1 MEKEVMGAQECDSS
15 DDSSSLCSVDLGL
28 GFGRKPGGLPKTDD
42 DHISGDLEILKL
54 FFDPSS
60 PTLEQTES
68 SDVSGKDD
76 QLSKS
81 LSWRNIKESI
91 ECFKEKGG
99 LSKKISNW
107 SLPKRSFSLRLRNRT
122 NSESLIQND
131 DKATGTKENSRGL
144 RRINSVREKRSLV
157 EDSEYKSLQRKLFK
171 AKQEIENLTLDLEA
185 CQQQLQSKY
194 GAVKIIQR
202 LSRLEEARQNHCSR
216 KALEASKKLEQEV
229 NFLQWELE
237 LKQSYLMDSEKTW
250 AERFDRVATEN
261 ATLMVAL
268 QARSDEL
275 RKVSME
281 KMALMRERDELA
293 AALEVRERIKYDLA
307 TPEREEVLST
317 GDLIIE
323 LATLGACQCRGK
335 NQEPCACARAAVDAK
350 RDVAKL
356 KHELE
361 VVHRREEEALL
372 TADAYRVA
380 FEQQLAKNS
389 SLIYELL
396 EKSRWKKKISFPGK
410 RKEKTTGE
418 NGLKNEEEELVQ
430 QIKAHKDDIVA
441 KLLGMLTDNSE
452 ALAHQRLATKLLAAK
467 MKEMERDSSAFS
479 SKALQIE
486 T

>member
-1 MEKEVMGAQECDSS
+1 MERDSMVARGSGSFSS
-15 DDSSSLCSVDLGL
+15 DDSCSQCSVDLGL
-28 GFGRKPGGLPKTDD
+28 GFGRKPGGLPKSDD
-42 DHISGDLEILKL
+42 TISSDFET
-54 FFDPSS
+54 FSSFRRAPS
-60 PTLEQTES
+60 PTIKQIDSGEALE
-68 SDVSGKDD
+68 KDEERRN
-76 QLSKS
+76 S
-81 LSWRNIKESI
+81 LTWRNSLQDCVEQLR
-91 ECFKEKGG
+91 ETGG
-99 LSKKISNW
+99 LSPLSRISNW
-107 SLPKRSFSLRLRNRT
+107 SLPKRSFSLKLRNRT
-122 NSESLIQND
+122 SSEGTTQNE
-131 DKATGTKENSRGL
+131 DKVNKENIRGL
-144 RRINSVREKRSLV
+144 RRVNSTKVERRSLV
-157 EDSEYKSLQRKLFK
+157 EDSEYKSLQCKLSK

-185 CQQQLQSKY
+185 CQKQLQSKY

-202 LSRLEEARQNHCSR
+202 LSRLEQARQKQHSR

-237 LKQSYLMDSEKTW
+237 LKQSYLLDSEQTW

-261 ATLMVAL
+261 AALMVAL
-268 QARSDEL
+268 QTRSDEL
-275 RKVSME
+275 RKVATE
-281 KMALMRERDELA
+281 KLALMRERDELA
-293 AALEVRERIKYDLA
+293 AALEVRDRIKYDLS
-307 TPEREEVLST
+307 TPEREEIMST

-361 VVHRREEEALL
+361 LVHRREEEALL

-396 EKSRWKKKISFPGK
+396 EKSSWRKKFDFSRSSKK
-410 RKEKTTGE
+410 LRNRE
-418 NGLKNEEEELVQ
+418 NGEESEEDLIQ
-430 QIKAHKDDIVA
+430 QIKTHKDEIIE
-441 KLLGMLTDNSE
+441 KLLGMLNDNSE

-467 MKEMERDSSAFS
+467 MTEMEKDHSEESTR
-479 SKALQIE
+479 

>member
-54 FFDPSS
+54 FYDPSS

-68 SDVSGKDD
+68 SEVSGKDD

-131 DKATGTKENSRGL
+131 DKAT
-144 RRINSVREKRSLV
+144 EKRSLV